1 MSMKRICVF
10 CGSNRGVRNEYIEA
24 AQELGKVLVKRNLS
38 LVYGGGNVGLM
49 GIIADAVLAEGGEV
63 IGVIPQSLVDREVAH
78 QSLTTRHI
86 VNSMH
91 ERKALMADLSDGFIA
106 MPGGMGTF
114 DEFCEILTWA
124 QLGIHQKPCGILN
137 VENYFTPLLKMFDHA
152 TDEGF
157 LRDAHRDLVIEATKP
172 EILLDLFD
180 NYQPQSVAKWMEQ
193 NKR

>member
-1 MSMKRICVF
+1 MKRICVF
-10 CGSNRGVRNEYIEA
+10 CGSNRGVRSEYIEA
-24 AQELGKVLVKRNLS
+24 AQDLGKVLVKRNLS

-49 GIIADAVLAEGGEV
+49 GVIADAVLAEGGEV

-78 QSLTTRHI
+78 QNLTKMHI

-137 VENYFTPLLKMFDHA
+137 VENYFTPLLRMFDHA
-152 TDEGF
+152 MEEGF
-157 LRDAHRDLVIEATKP
+157 LRDTHRNLVIEATTP
-172 EILLDLFD
+172 ERLLDLFD
-180 NYQPQSVAKWMEQ
+180 DYQPKPVAKWMDQ

>member
-1 MSMKRICVF
+1 MKRICVF

-24 AQELGKVLVKRNLS
+24 AQHLGKVLVKKNLA

-78 QSLTTRHI
+78 QNLTTMHV

-106 MPGGMGTF
+106 LPGGMGTF

-152 TDEGF
+152 MNEGF
-157 LRDAHRDLVIEATKP
+157 LRDAHRNLVIEATKP

-180 NYQPQSVAKWMEQ
+180 NYQPQSVAKWMDQ

>member
-1 MSMKRICVF
+1 MKRICVF
-10 CGSNRGVRNEYIEA
+10 CGSNRGARSEYIEA
-24 AQELGKVLVKRNLS
+24 AQTLGKALVKRNLS

-49 GIIADAVLAEGGEV
+49 GIIADAVLAEGGEA

-78 QSLTTRHI
+78 QSLTKMHI

-91 ERKALMADLSDGFIA
+91 ERKALMADLSDAFIA

-137 VENYFTPLLKMFDHA
+137 VENYFTPLLKMFDHSMN
-152 TDEGF
+152 EGF
-157 LRDAHRDLVIEATKP
+157 LRDVHRELVIEAAEP
-172 EILLDLFD
+172 ETLLDLFE
-180 NYQPQSVAKWMEQ
+180 NYQPQSVGKWMDRV
-193 NKR
+193 KR

>member
-10 CGSNRGVRNEYIEA
+10 CGSNRGMRNQYIEA
-24 AQELGKVLVKRNLS
+24 AQELGKVLVKRNLG

-49 GIIADAVLAEGGEV
+49 GIIADSVLAEGGEA

-78 QSLTTRHI
+78 QSLTKMHI

-124 QLGIHQKPCGILN
+124 QLGIHQKPCGVLN

-152 TDEGF
+152 MDEGF
-157 LRDAHRDLVIEATKP
+157 LRDAHRDLMIEATKP

-180 NYQPQSVAKWMEQ
+180 NYQPKPVAKWMDQ

>member
-1 MSMKRICVF
+1 MKRICVF
-10 CGSNRGVRNEYIEA
+10 CGSNRGVRSEYIEA
-24 AQELGKVLVKRNLS
+24 AQSLGKILVKRNLS

-49 GIIADAVLAEGGEV
+49 GVIADAVLAEGGEV

-78 QSLTTRHI
+78 QSLTKMHI

-152 TDEGF
+152 TVEGF
-157 LRDAHRDLVIEATKP
+157 LRHIHLDLVIEATKA

-180 NYQPQSVAKWMEQ
+180 NYQPQSIAKWMDQ

>member
-1 MSMKRICVF
+1 MKRICVF
-10 CGSNRGVRNEYIEA
+10 CGSNRGMRSEYIEA
-24 AQELGKVLVKRNLS
+24 AQSLGKILVERNLS

-49 GIIADAVLAEGGEV
+49 GVIADAVLAEGGEV

-78 QSLTTRHI
+78 QNLTKMHI

-152 TDEGF
+152 RDEGF
-157 LRDAHRDLVIEATKP
+157 LRDTHRDLVMESTTP
-172 EILLDLFD
+172 ETLLELFD
-180 NYQPQSVAKWMEQ
+180 NYQPKPVVKWMGLD
-193 NKR
+193 KV

>member
-1 MSMKRICVF
+1 MQMKRICVF
-10 CGSNRGVRNEYIEA
+10 CGSNRGVRSEYIEA
-24 AQELGKVLVKRNLS
+24 AQHLGRVLVQRNLS
-38 LVYGGGNVGLM
+38 LVFGGGNRGLM
-49 GIIADAVLAEGGEV
+49 GIIADTVLAEGGEV
-63 IGVIPQSLVDREVAH
+63 IGVMPQSLVNQEVAH
-78 QSLTTRHI
+78 QNLTKMHI

-106 MPGGMGTF
+106 LPGGMGTF

-157 LRDAHRDLVIEATKP
+157 LREAHRDLVLESTKP
-172 EILLDLFD
+172 ETLLELLD
-180 NYQPQSVAKWMEQ
+180 NYQPKPVVKWMGLD
-193 NKR
+193 KV